1 MVRLHIFI
9 NDMIIIENIH
19 TGEVFTGEELE
30 YFVDD
35 DTMIGEVYLD
45 GDLVFQGI
53 DVANEEQLE
62 IEFMNTFQRDHE
74 SDEYLI
80 M

>member
-1 MVRLHIFI
+1 
-9 NDMIIIENIH
+9 MIIIENIH

-45 GDLVFQGI
+45 GDLVFQRI
-53 DVANEEQLE
+53 DVTNEEQLE

>member
-1 MVRLHIFI
+1 
-9 NDMIIIENIH
+9 MIIIEKIH

-45 GDLVFQGI
+45 GDLVFQSI
-53 DVANEEQLE
+53 DVTNEEQLE